1 MFNYYNGND
10 ISMNGQKETSSH
22 EAENKRADSLGLRNI
37 SVFRGLDHSHV
48 WWKPLDMHD
57 LHG

>member
-10 ISMNGQKETSSH
+10 ISMNGRKETSSH

-48 WWKPLDMHD
+48 W
-57 LHG
+57 